1 MPISSTQ
8 RREDGTQAATVPYH
22 ERKSIGLLRKEK
34 SQMKEVNEMKRTLRK
49 MYRGLKSRKGQSLVE
64 YALILA
70 LIAVVAILVLKG
82 LGGKVNNT
90 LSAVNANLPG

>member
-1 MPISSTQ
+1 
-8 RREDGTQAATVPYH
+8 
-22 ERKSIGLLRKEK
+22 
-34 SQMKEVNEMKRTLRK
+34 

-70 LIAVVAILVLKG
+70 LIAIVAVLVLAG

-90 LSAVNANLPG
+90 LSSTNTGFPG

>member
-1 MPISSTQ
+1 MM
-8 RREDGTQAATVPYH
+8 A
-22 ERKSIGLLRKEK
+22 RKLRLHAEHKRKLVGMLSNTK

-82 LGGKVNNT
+82 LGNKVNNT
-90 LSAVNANLPG
+90 LSSVNANLP

>member
-1 MPISSTQ
+1 MKVARKLRLHAQ
-8 RREDGTQAATVPYH
+8 H
-22 ERKSIGLLRKEK
+22 KRKSVGMLSNTK

-70 LIAVVAILVLKG
+70 LIAVVAIIVLKG
-82 LGGKVNNT
+82 LGQKVNNT
-90 LSAVNANLPG
+90 LSSVNSNLP

>member
-1 MPISSTQ
+1 MIAG
-8 RREDGTQAATVPYH
+8 RESV
-22 ERKSIGLLRKEK
+22 GLSRKEK
-34 SQMKEVNEMKRTLRK
+34 SRIKEANEMKRTLRK

-82 LGGKVNNT
+82 LGSKVNNT
-90 LSAVNANLPG
+90 LSSVNENLPS

>member
-1 MPISSTQ
+1 MKV
-8 RREDGTQAATVPYH
+8 A
-22 ERKSIGLLRKEK
+22 RKLRLHAEHKRKLVGMLSNTK

-82 LGGKVNNT
+82 LGNKVNNT
-90 LSAVNANLPG
+90 LSSVNANLP